1 MEILG
6 ELRTA
11 VGGLSGGMH
20 DYIVTEALV
29 TPHRDGILQDLY

>member
-1 MEILG
+1 METLG

-20 DYIVTEALV
+20 DYTVTEALV